1 MLSQQMKSF
10 YKCNFFQSEEVKN
23 NKFVVSQ
30 KEILLKDRLPN
41 NRNSFKVVDVKY
53 HCLWERQKDWSND
66 RPTIII
72 PIKDNVELM
81 SVTISN
87 LAQHNLNNHC
97 NIIIVDD
104 RSEEDI
110 KSLTN
115 QSGLSYLRVDNDKG
129 FNFSMLNNIA
139 AKICYDLGIKTIILW
154 NSDLWCVKEEWFLS
168 LLEKHNKANS
178 IVSGSKLVYPP
189 LEKSLNKIQDNEN
202 IKSNFPGMTNGKWRN
217 TIQFGGDAWLTIP
230 GALLN
235 FSPLH
240 NGRFFNIEDPR
251 VNCDR
256 GSVFITGALQV
267 LNLKYFIESGGLN
280 PSLSKNFQDVD
291 YCLRCA
297 KDNKIGLY
305 FGKDMF
311 FYHDESFNLENNKNE
326 KKQDKQLTSDHVLFS
341 KIWNDEISDILFK
354 ID

>member
-1 MLSQQMKSF
+1 MKSF
-10 YKCNFFQSEEVKN
+10 YECEFFTSEKIKN
-23 NKFVVSQ
+23 NKFIVSQ
-30 KEILLKDRLPN
+30 KELLLKQRLTN
-41 NRNSFKVVDVKY
+41 DKGSFKIIDVEY

-87 LAQHNLNNHC
+87 LVQHNLNKHC

-115 QSGLSYLRVDNDKG
+115 KSELSYLRVDNDKG

-154 NSDLWCVKEEWFLS
+154 NSDLWCVKEEWFLE
-168 LLEKHNKANS
+168 LLDRHYKEDS
-178 IVSGSKLVYPP
+178 VISGTRLVYPP
-189 LEKSLNKIQDNEN
+189 IDLSLNKEEDNEN
-202 IKSNFPGMTNGKWRN
+202 IKNNFPHMLNGKWRN
-217 TIQFGGDAWLTIP
+217 TIQFGGDAWLQIP
-230 GALLN
+230 GDLLSI
-235 FSPLH
+235 SPLH

-256 GSVFITGALQV
+256 GSAFITGALQV
-267 LNLKYFIESGGLN
+267 LNLRYFIESGGLN
-280 PSLSKNFQDVD
+280 PSLSKNYQDTD
-291 YCLRCA
+291 YCLRSISD
-297 KDNKIGLY
+297 KKIPRY
-305 FGKDMF
+305 FGKDIF
-311 FYHDESFNLENNKNE
+311 FYHDESFNFENNKNE
-326 KKQDKQLTSDHVLFS
+326 KKQDKQLTSDYILFS
-341 KIWNDEISDILFK
+341 KIWNNK
-354 ID
+354 IIDLLY